1 MVSSADRFHHGHS
14 AHVPSGSSLVKLGQ
28 AHCKIA
34 LAQEALALTLQ
45 SSYLESLE
53 ASSEEIKE
61 YEIERKALETRRYV
75 HVPTHCSIRHVLIS
89 L

>member
-1 MVSSADRFHHGHS
+1 MF
-14 AHVPSGSSLVKLGQ
+14 GSRPIFRIFAREAWQ

-53 ASSEEIKE
+53 ASAEEIKE
-61 YEIERKALETRRYV
+61 YEAERKALETRRYV
-75 HVPTHCSIRHVLIS
+75 HTYVRYLPCAY
-89 L
+89 